1 MKQKMPDGWVH
12 VEWKDN
18 IGQKWFSNIPDTLV
32 PQFKSKVIESGGS
45 IIKVVR

>member
-12 VEWKDN
+12 VEWKDST
-18 IGQKWFSNIPDTLV
+18 GKKWFNNMPESDLMR
-32 PQFKSKVIESGGS
+32 FKFKVMEKDGK